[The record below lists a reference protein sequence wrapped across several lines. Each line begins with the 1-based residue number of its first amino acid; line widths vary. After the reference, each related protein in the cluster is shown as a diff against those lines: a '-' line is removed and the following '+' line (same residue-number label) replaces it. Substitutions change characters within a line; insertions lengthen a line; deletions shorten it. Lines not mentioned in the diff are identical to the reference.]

1 MALRLK
7 ANIAS
12 FKKQIKNQCRVALIE
27 LLALSGIAVGN
38 VGVAGW
44 GVVGRVCVC
53 VVCVGGRGWGV
64 LGGVLGGGGGVWA
77 GWWWCVEGVAACGG
91 GGGVWGR
98 GRREGR
104 GWRVWE
110 GALWAEGGV
119 CVGGRGGG
127 VIAQSIEQ
135 RTRSNLES
143 RLTRNFF
150 FIKILIISFI
160 SDF

>member
-1 MALRLK
+1 
-7 ANIAS
+7 
-12 FKKQIKNQCRVALIE
+12 
-27 LLALSGIAVGN
+27 
-38 VGVAGW
+38 
-44 GVVGRVCVC
+44 VCVC

-119 CVGGRGGG
+119 CVWGRGGG